1 LTIKNDKKD
10 KNPLDSISYP
20 VKIQL
25 LLLAPEQTRSKFIFL
40 PDLILS
46 LLEEL
51 IKMSFQKMAV
61 RGLQGGLGCPFGAF
75 FVSSPQLGAFKAGIV
90 LPYPENKFI

>member
-1 LTIKNDKKD
+1 
-10 KNPLDSISYP
+10 
-20 VKIQL
+20 
-25 LLLAPEQTRSKFIFL
+25 
-40 PDLILS
+40 
-46 LLEEL
+46 
-51 IKMSFQKMAV
+51 MSFQKMAV

>member
-1 LTIKNDKKD
+1 
-10 KNPLDSISYP
+10 
-20 VKIQL
+20 L

-40 PDLILS
+40 PNLKLS
-46 LLEEL
+46 LLEDL

-61 RGLQGGLGCPFGAF
+61 RELQGGFGYPFGAF
-75 FVSSPQLGAFKAGIV
+75 LVSSPQLGAFGAGIV